1 MKFDELEI
9 SDKLKK
15 SLSEG
20 KFVELTEVQKQ
31 CIPPILEGKDVV
43 GQGET
48 GSGKTL
54 AFVLPLLEKIFVGG
68 GVQVLVLTP
77 TRELCVQVADV
88 FDHFGKVLGVRTLS
102 VFGGVGIT
110 AQLKK
115 IRKVEVV
122 VATPGRLLD
131 ILGRKVVD
139 FSDFEF
145 LVVDETDKM
154 FEMGFIDDVKRIIRS
169 IPGKRQT
176 LMFSATIS
184 AQVQRLMDKYL
195 EEPLVVRTKALVDT
209 SKLNQSFF
217 DMSNEVHKFS
227 LLTHLLKEQSSG
239 LAIVF
244 CATRVKTDVVCRN
257 LRNHKVKAA
266 AIHGGMSQNERLR
279 TLDALKRKRLKVLVA
294 TDVAARGLDIKDVTH
309 IYNYD
314 VPPTT
319 VDYVHRIGRTAR
331 AGEQGSAVTLLTRKD
346 YEKFARI
353 DNDEDLVIKKSVAP
367 QYPQVEFDRN
377 LVDDG
382 RRGGGGRNKRGGGG
396 QSKRHERSRSPN
408 KSHGGAHQK
417 DSFNQKNFERK
428 NTNHGSGQ
436 KKGSSGPSKRY
447 EKSNSSKR
455 SYGSSHQKDSFNQK
469 NFERKNTNHGSG
481 QSKNS
486 SGSSKKYY
494 ESAHQKTPF
503 KVKNKDGAS
512 PVVSSGDGPYRKKS
526 GYSSQSRKKKQNFQ
540 NKSQYSKK
548 YSSMKKSDSFQKKK
562 PYSKSKN
569 YSGRKTSK

>member
-9 SDKLKK
+9 SEKLK
-15 SLSEG
+15 SALADG
-20 KFVELTEVQKQ
+20 NFVELTEVQKQ
-31 CIPPILEGKDVV
+31 CIPAILAGKDVV

-54 AFVLPLLEKIFVGG
+54 AFVLPLLEKVFVGG
-68 GVQVLVLTP
+68 GLQILVLTP

-88 FDHFGKVLGVRTLS
+88 FDDFGKVLGVRTLS

-154 FEMGFIDDVKRIIRS
+154 FEMGFIDDVKKIIS
-169 IPGKRQT
+169 HIPGKRQT

-184 AQVQRLMDKYL
+184 SQVQRLMDRYL
-195 EEPLVVRTKALVDT
+195 EDPVVVRTKALVDT

-217 DMSNEVHKFS
+217 DMSNEMHKFS
-227 LLTHLLKEQSSG
+227 LLTHLLKEQESGG

-257 LRNHKVKAA
+257 LRAHKVKAA

-279 TLDALKRKRLKVLVA
+279 TLEALKKKKLRVLVA
-294 TDVAARGLDIKDVTH
+294 TDVAARGLDIKDVTN

-314 VPPTT
+314 VPPTS

-331 AGEQGSAVTLLTRKD
+331 AGEEGSAVTLLTRKD
-346 YEKFARI
+346 YEKFSRL
-353 DNDEDLVIKKSVAP
+353 DNDEELVIEKSVAP
-367 QYPQVEFDRN
+367 QYPQLDFDRN
-377 LVDDG
+377 ILDSD
-382 RRGGGGRNKRGGGG
+382 GGRSKNGNSRGRGKGGY
-396 QSKRHERSRSPN
+396 SKKGYR
-408 KSHGGAHQK
+408 K
-417 DSFNQKNFERK
+417 DSGGSQFYRQKGGNSNGPGKVNAHKTHGSKEKKKYSKGPYEGSKDKKNFSKDSSKNSGFSGKEKPFSEKNKEKSFSKDGKSFEKKKDFSSRPRK
-428 NTNHGSGQ
+428 DGLPQ
-436 KKGSSGPSKRY
+436 KKPGYSNKKRSSGKKYSNKKYDSSKRY
-447 EKSNSSKR
+447 DSSNK
-455 SYGSSHQKDSFNQK
+455 YGSDKKK
-469 NFERKNTNHGSG
+469 N
-481 QSKNS
+481 SKN
-486 SGSSKKYY
+486 
-494 ESAHQKTPF
+494 P
-503 KVKNKDGAS
+503 
-512 PVVSSGDGPYRKKS
+512 
-526 GYSSQSRKKKQNFQ
+526 
-540 NKSQYSKK
+540 QYSKGK
-548 YSSMKKSDSFQKKK
+548 SDWKKKKSS
-562 PYSKSKN
+562 
-569 YSGRKTSK
+569 R

>member
-9 SDKLKK
+9 SEKLKTA
-15 SLSEG
+15 LRNH

-31 CIPPILEGKDVV
+31 CIPSILEGRDVV

-54 AFVLPLLEKIFVGG
+54 AFVLPLLEKVFVGG
-68 GVQVLVLTP
+68 GLQILVLTP

-88 FDHFGKVLGVRTLS
+88 FDDFGKVLGVRTLS

-154 FEMGFIDDVKRIIRS
+154 FEMGFIDDVKKIIS
-169 IPGKRQT
+169 HIPGKRQT

-195 EEPLVVRTKALVDT
+195 QDPVVVRTKALVDT

-227 LLTHLLKEQSSG
+227 LLTHLLNEQDSG

-257 LRNHKVKAA
+257 LRAHKVKAA

-279 TLDALKRKRLKVLVA
+279 TLDALKRKKLRVLVA
-294 TDVAARGLDIKDVTH
+294 TDVAARGLDIKDVTN

-314 VPPTT
+314 VPPTS

-346 YEKFARI
+346 YEKFSRL
-353 DNDEDLVIKKSVAP
+353 DNDEELVIEKSVAP
-367 QYPQVEFDRN
+367 QYPQLEFDRN
-377 LVDDG
+377 ILDTD
-382 RRGGGGRNKRGGGG
+382 GGRSKGGHSKGRGKGGY
-396 QSKRHERSRSPN
+396 SKKGYRKDSGSRSHGQKGGN
-408 KSHGGAHQK
+408 FKGSGKSNTSKSHGSDKKKNYSKRPAKNSGFSGKEKPFSDKRNEKPFSK
-417 DSFNQKNFERK
+417 DGKSFEKKKDFSSRPRRD
-428 NTNHGSGQ
+428 GPPQ
-436 KKGSSGPSKRY
+436 KKPGYSNNKKPGYNNNKRSGGKKY
-447 EKSNSSKR
+447 SNKKYDSSK
-455 SYGSSHQKDSFNQK
+455 SYD
-469 NFERKNTNHGSG
+469 
-481 QSKNS
+481 
-486 SGSSKKYY
+486 SSKKYG
-494 ESAHQKTPF
+494 SDK
-503 KVKNKDGAS
+503 KKN
-512 PVVSSGDGPYRKKS
+512 SGNKQYSRGKNDWKKKS
-526 GYSSQSRKKKQNFQ
+526 SR
-540 NKSQYSKK
+540 
-548 YSSMKKSDSFQKKK
+548 
-562 PYSKSKN
+562 
-569 YSGRKTSK
+569 

>member
-1 MKFDELEI
+1 MKMKFDELVI

-15 SLSEG
+15 ALSEG

-184 AQVQRLMDKYL
+184 SQVQRLMDRYL
-195 EEPLVVRTKALVDT
+195 VDPVVVRTKALVDT

-227 LLTHLLKEQSSG
+227 LLTHLLKEQDSG

-257 LRNHKVKAA
+257 LRAHKVKAA
-266 AIHGGMSQNERLR
+266 AIHGGMSQNERLK
-279 TLDALKRKRLKVLVA
+279 TLDALKRKKLRVLVA
-294 TDVAARGLDIKDVTH
+294 TDVAARGLDIKDVTN

-314 VPPTT
+314 VPPTS

-346 YEKFARI
+346 YEKFSRL
-353 DNDEDLVIKKSVAP
+353 DNDEELVIEKSVAP
-367 QYPQVEFDRN
+367 QYPQLEFDRN
-377 LVDDG
+377 ILNGD
-382 RRGGGGRNKRGGGG
+382 GGRSKNGYSKRQGKGGYPKKGYSKDRGSRSRGPKGGHSKG
-396 QSKRHERSRSPN
+396 QSKGN
-408 KSHGGAHQK
+408 AHKPYGSK
-417 DSFNQKNFERK
+417 DKKKYS
-428 NTNHGSGQ
+428 
-436 KKGSSGPSKRY
+436 KGSSDNSGFSAKGNSFSEKKGKSFSKDVSSFDKKKDFTNHPRKDGPPQKKPGYSNNKKPGYSNNKKPGYSNNKRSGGKKY
-447 EKSNSSKR
+447 SNKKYDSSK
-455 SYGSSHQKDSFNQK
+455 SYD
-469 NFERKNTNHGSG
+469 
-481 QSKNS
+481 
-486 SGSSKKYY
+486 SSKKYG
-494 ESAHQKTPF
+494 SDKKKNSGNKQHSRGKNDW
-503 KVKNKDGAS
+503 KNK
-512 PVVSSGDGPYRKKS
+512 SSR
-526 GYSSQSRKKKQNFQ
+526 
-540 NKSQYSKK
+540 
-548 YSSMKKSDSFQKKK
+548 
-562 PYSKSKN
+562 
-569 YSGRKTSK
+569 